1 MSITVY
7 DCLRLPS
14 LRAGRLAAGKSGL
27 DRIVSSVSVVE
38 IPEVH
43 QEIKVFNPNELSI
56 SSLYA
61 VKEDPAAQCA
71 TIRNLSEMGVAALVL
86 FYVGGI
92 IKDLAEEVIK
102 TADELSMPL
111 ILIED
116 EQIRYSDIITD
127 IMTAV
132 IQDQMISDDFVAS
145 TKIRLQQIPESKRD
159 MDNLL
164 EIITSSYKC
173 NLLLYHNSGI
183 YFPSVY
189 RNSYGV
195 FDADYFLGVFREEP
209 PGYACREVRYHGC
222 SYYVYKMDFSHG
234 ENSWLTMYAS
244 CTANQLNESV
254 MSDICACTD
263 YFSSLWGYSLDM
275 QSSRTLLSL
284 ILKSSRITAEKYLRT
299 TGIRLCDI
307 SNLVIFNS
315 DEKLAELEIK
325 TTEIFEE
332 YRKFHISDIIDGRLV
347 ILTSL
352 SLSDKLDSL
361 LVQDLKKIVYNAE
374 VQASF
379 FLDGERRDI
388 PSLRR
393 GYASFCANASAMDR
407 IFLHRKFR
415 DMHDVFFTEEVRTLI
430 QKRSSREAHIR
441 SIIQMLEEDHD
452 NLLETLAVYLIDCN
466 SQLNLTAD
474 TLFVHRNTVAYRLNK
489 IKQISNTD
497 FTKMPATYDYYLAAA
512 LYRLS
517 ES

>member
-1 MSITVY
+1 MKNWMNWRLKHTV
-7 DCLRLPS
+7 
-14 LRAGRLAAGKSGL
+14 
-27 DRIVSSVSVVE
+27 
-38 IPEVH
+38 
-43 QEIKVFNPNELSI
+43 
-56 SSLYA
+56 
-61 VKEDPAAQCA
+61 
-71 TIRNLSEMGVAALVL
+71 
-86 FYVGGI
+86 
-92 IKDLAEEVIK
+92 
-102 TADELSMPL
+102 
-111 ILIED
+111 
-116 EQIRYSDIITD
+116 
-127 IMTAV
+127 
-132 IQDQMISDDFVAS
+132 
-145 TKIRLQQIPESKRD
+145 
-159 MDNLL
+159 
-164 EIITSSYKC
+164 
-173 NLLLYHNSGI
+173 
-183 YFPSVY
+183 
-189 RNSYGV
+189 
-195 FDADYFLGVFREEP
+195 
-209 PGYACREVRYHGC
+209 
-222 SYYVYKMDFSHG
+222 
-234 ENSWLTMYAS
+234 
-244 CTANQLNESV
+244 
-254 MSDICACTD
+254 
-263 YFSSLWGYSLDM
+263 
-275 QSSRTLLSL
+275 
-284 ILKSSRITAEKYLRT
+284 
-299 TGIRLCDI
+299 
-307 SNLVIFNS
+307 
-315 DEKLAELEIK
+315 
-325 TTEIFEE
+325 IFEE